1 MNTSARTWILAAA
14 CAALLA
20 APSGAL
26 ARPRGHDRS
35 PPRPAPHPG
44 QSVRFHPRRPPP
56 PPPPPRV
63 HHRRHHRPPRVVVT
77 APAYGWYAPGV
88 YVMPPPPPPVV
99 CYPAW
104 PSVSF
109 QFRF

>member
-35 PPRPAPHPG
+35 PPRPAPYPG
-44 QSVRFHPRRPPP
+44 QSVRFHPRRPP

-77 APAYGWYAPGV
+77 APAYGWYAPGA

>member
-1 MNTSARTWILAAA
+1 MKTSARTWILAAA

-56 PPPPPRV
+56 PPPPRV

-77 APAYGWYAPGV
+77 APPYGWYAPGV
-88 YVMPPPPPPVV
+88 YVMPPPPPPPV